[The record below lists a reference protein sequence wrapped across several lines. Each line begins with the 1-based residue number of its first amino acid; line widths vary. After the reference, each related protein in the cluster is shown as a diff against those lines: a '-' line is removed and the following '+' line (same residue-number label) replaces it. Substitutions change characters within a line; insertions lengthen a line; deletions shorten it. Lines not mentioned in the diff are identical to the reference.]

1 MLETSTQAEKDRSSV
16 AERKET
22 CFRGGGGTG
31 APRGRKCESGNV
43 SLLVVSDSVTPMDY
57 SLPGSSVHGSSQARV
72 LEWVAIPFS
81 RGSS

>member
-1 MLETSTQAEKDRSSV
+1 MLETSTQAEKDSSSV
-16 AERKET
+16 AERKEK
-22 CFRGGGGTG
+22 CFRGGGGTS
-31 APRGRKCESGNV
+31 ASRGRKCESGNV

-57 SLPGSSVHGSSQARV
+57 SPPGFSVHASSQARV